1 VAIPT
6 PRDGSTVE
14 VLQNLESLS
23 EGIAMKLMQ
32 TLCSSAALAAV
43 LVLTASAVQDKK
55 PVDPKAGAPKAAPEA
70 GAQHPMPEV
79 KPGPEHARLAKT
91 VGTWDATVT
100 SFMTGAPQTT
110 KGTETRRMVGDLW
123 LVADFIGEFDGKPFA
138 GHMISGFDQDKK
150 KYVGT
155 WVSSMQTAPSVSEG
169 TYDDATKTL
178 TCKVTCSMDGK
189 QVTSTHVTEFKDND
203 TISTKMSGPGPDG
216 KETTMMTI
224 EYKRKKTSG

>member
-1 VAIPT
+1 
-6 PRDGSTVE
+6 
-14 VLQNLESLS
+14 
-23 EGIAMKLMQ
+23 MKLTH
-32 TLCSSAALAAV
+32 TLFSTAALAAV

-55 PVDPKAGAPKAAPEA
+55 PADPKANPPKPAPTAPAA
-70 GAQHPMPEV
+70 GGQHQMPPEV

-100 SFMTGAPQTT
+100 SFMNGTPQTS

-123 LVADFIGEFDGKPFA
+123 LIADFTGEFDGKPFA

-169 TYDDATKTL
+169 TYDEATKTL
-178 TCKVTCSMDGK
+178 TCKVTCTMDGK
-189 QVTSTHVTEFKDND
+189 PMTSTHVTEFKDND
-203 TISTKMSGPGPDG
+203 TMSTKMSGPGPDG